1 MFYRSLRFVLLGCV
15 MLCGGEALALAHE
28 VNNQSWPVTKPF
40 IKPLASP
47 NSTFQV
53 DLRLPHPK
61 STAPLSQDDLRRQ
74 PIPKTFRTRWL
85 ENYLTIRS

>member
-1 MFYRSLRFVLLGCV
+1 
-15 MLCGGEALALAHE
+15 MLCGCEVLALAHKID
-28 VNNQSWPVTKPF
+28 NPSWPVTKPF
-40 IKPLASP
+40 IKPLTP
-47 NSTFQV
+47 MNSTFQV
-53 DLRLPHPK
+53 DLRLPYPK